1 MKVSTDK
8 EKIARLLTHQ
18 VEDVYVRENLEKK
31 LLEGKS
37 LNIKLG
43 ADPSRPDLHLGH
55 AVVLRKLRAF
65 QELGHKVI
73 FIIGDFTGL
82 VGDPTGKSKTRPQ
95 LTEKEIKGN
104 AKTYL
109 RQVGKILDTKKCDV
123 VFNSKWLGKLKAT
136 DFIHL
141 ASLFTVARILERDDF
156 TKRMASGTEIHVHE
170 MLYPMLQAQDSIH
183 LDADVELG
191 GTDQTFNMLAGRE
204 LAKKLGV
211 KQQNVMTFPLLV
223 GTDGVKKM
231 SKSLDNYIALE
242 DAPDDMFGKAM
253 SVPDSA
259 LEQWIRL
266 AADYSDEEVETE
278 LSALKSGENPRNV
291 KARLAKRI
299 VAEWHS
305 SDDAEKAEEV
315 FNARF
320 KEGKLPENME
330 EHSMDLGIKLYEVVA
345 TAFKISNSQ
354 ARRDIE
360 AGGVKVDGEAVKDP
374 HHEISEGEY
383 VVQKGKRHAAK
394 ITLA

>member
-1 MKVSTDK
+1 MKASTDK

-18 VEDVYVRENLEKK
+18 VEEVYVREALEKK
-31 LLEGKS
+31 LSSGDS
-37 LNIKLG
+37 LRIKLG

-95 LTEKEIKGN
+95 LTEKEIKKN

-123 VFNSKWLGKLKAT
+123 VFNSKWLGKLKAA

-183 LDADVELG
+183 LEADVELG

-211 KQQNVMTFPLLV
+211 PQQDVMTFPLLV
-223 GTDGVKKM
+223 GTDGTKKM

-253 SVPDSA
+253 SVPDTA

-266 AADYSDEEVETE
+266 AANYSDDEVEME
-278 LSALKSGENPRNV
+278 LKKLGEGENPRNV

-305 SDDAEKAEEV
+305 PEDGEKAEAA
-315 FNARF
+315 FTARF
-320 KEGKLPENME
+320 KEGKLPDEME
-330 EHSMDLGIKLYEVVA
+330 EHEMTSGTKLFEVIA
-345 TAFKISNSQ
+345 GAFAVSNSQ

-360 AGGVKVDGEAVKDP
+360 GGGVKVNGDAVTDP
-374 HHEISEGEY
+374 YYEIPMGDH

-394 ITLA
+394 IKIA